1 MTDLVVL
8 EKNEPVTTSLIIAE
22 GVKKDHSSMIKLI
35 RKYENDLNEFGT
47 CRFEILKTKGRPL
60 EYVCLNEQQTT
71 LLITFMR
78 NNDVVINFK
87 KNLVKEFYK
96 MKKVLSEISSRQ
108 QNDEWKQLRS
118 TGKLTRKKESDTIK
132 KFVEYAENQGSKNAR
147 RYYMNI
153 STMENKTLFFIQEK
167 FPNLREVLT
176 GQQLQ
181 VMSSADQIVE
191 KALLEG
197 MEKEMF
203 YKDIFLLAKE
213 RIIMFSEIIPKT
225 IVPMIE
231 NLKLKGGE

>member
-22 GVKKDHSSMIKLI
+22 GVKKAHHSIMTLV
-35 RKYENDLNEFGT
+35 RKYESNIKKKGTLEF
-47 CRFEILKTKGRPL
+47 RIQKTKGRPQ
-60 EYVCLNEQQTT
+60 EYAVLNERQTT
-71 LLITFMR
+71 FLITLMR
-78 NNDVVINFK
+78 NSDVIVSFK
-87 KNLVKEFYK
+87 ENLVDEFYK
-96 MKKVLSEISSRQ
+96 MRDILSEIASRQ
-108 QNDEWKQLRS
+108 NSEEWKQLRS

-147 RYYMNI
+147 RYYTNI

-231 NLKLKGGE
+231 NLKLKGE